1 MTMRNMKADL
11 VNVIGDL
18 KGIIST
24 SIPFRS
30 HLVGHLA
37 AHGCATMRNT
47 KAELIKMVGDLKGI
61 LVEIEIQKQIDA
73 GTLERVKAK
82 KVKRDS
88 ELTIQEFIPKF
99 LRDKNIL
106 TRDSLNEWCEM
117 KGARAKGDD
126 FLRSPLYSLYE
137 KTSPS
142 EYARQNYPK
151 HIIRATYEM
160 YLEGYKIKSKDL

>member
-30 HLVGHLA
+30 HLVAHRC

-61 LVEIEIQKQIDA
+61 LGEIEIQKQIDA
-73 GTLERVKAK
+73 GTLKRVKAK
-82 KVKRDS
+82 NVKRDS
-88 ELTIQEFIPKF
+88 ELTIQEFIPGF
-99 LRDKNIL
+99 
-106 TRDSLNEWCEM
+106 M
-117 KGARAKGDD
+117 
-126 FLRSPLYSLYE
+126 P
-137 KTSPS
+137 
-142 EYARQNYPK
+142 
-151 HIIRATYEM
+151 
-160 YLEGYKIKSKDL
+160 IKWI